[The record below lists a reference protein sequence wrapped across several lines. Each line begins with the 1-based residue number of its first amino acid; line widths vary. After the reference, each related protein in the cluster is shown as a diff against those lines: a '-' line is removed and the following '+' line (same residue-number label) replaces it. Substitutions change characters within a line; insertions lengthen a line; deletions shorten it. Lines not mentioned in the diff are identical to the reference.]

1 MTAANMHDDQHSQ
14 DPSSAEH
21 SETAAATSDDVVVN
35 LQDTPPK
42 ASASADARVAELEAK
57 LAESNDRALRA
68 MAEADNTRKRLEKER
83 QDTAKYAVSS
93 FARDLL
99 AVADNMRRALHAITP
114 QQQDTNPELKTIY
127 VGVEMTE
134 RVLMQL
140 FEKNGIK
147 KIEPQGET
155 FDPNLHEVIFES
167 DIPGQK
173 AGTIIQVVE
182 AGYTIHDRLLRPAR
196 VGVAK
201 GDSSLEGGARL
212 DTSA

>member
-1 MTAANMHDDQHSQ
+1 MTTANPHDDQPLPESTE
-14 DPSSAEH
+14 SADV
-21 SETAAATSDDVVVN
+21 TSDDVVVN
-35 LQDTPPK
+35 LQDATAQPLP
-42 ASASADARVAELEAK
+42 SGDARIAELEAK

-68 MAEADNTRKRLEKER
+68 IAEADNTRKRLEKER
-83 QDTAKYAVSS
+83 QDTAKYAISG

-99 AVADNMRRALHAITP
+99 AVADNMRRALQAITP
-114 QQQDTNPELKTIY
+114 EQQDKNPELKTIY

-147 KIEPQGET
+147 KIEPLGQT

-167 DIPGQK
+167 EIPGQQ

-201 GDSSLEGGARL
+201 GDASLEGGARL

>member
-1 MTAANMHDDQHSQ
+1 MTTANPHDDQ
-14 DPSSAEH
+14 PLPEGTESADV
-21 SETAAATSDDVVVN
+21 TSDDVVVN
-35 LQDTPPK
+35 LQDATAQPLP
-42 ASASADARVAELEAK
+42 SGDARIAELEAK

-68 MAEADNTRKRLEKER
+68 IAEADNTRKRLEKER
-83 QDTAKYAVSS
+83 QDTAKYAISG

-99 AVADNMRRALHAITP
+99 AVADNMRRALQAITP
-114 QQQDTNPELKTIY
+114 EQQDKNPELKTIY

-147 KIEPQGET
+147 KIEPLGQT

-167 DIPGQK
+167 EIPGQQ

-201 GDSSLEGGARL
+201 GDASLEGGARL